1 MKIWAN
7 CIVNNEENFI
17 WFAIMSVIDY
27 VDKILVW
34 DTGSEDRT
42 VEIIQGV
49 AREYKD
55 KILFK
60 EVGKVDKFQF
70 TNIRQRMLDES
81 KCDWILI
88 LDGDEVWWQ
97 ESIKKVVDVINKKG
111 NTKDAIAV
119 PFYSATGDIYHY
131 QEQNAGKYELA
142 GRKGHLSIRAINRK
156 IPGLHV
162 EGSYGMEGYFDKD
175 NNLLQKRA
183 PKSIIYL
190 VAPFLHLTHLKRSS
204 KNGHNKYKYEIGL
217 PFSEDFKFPEVFY
230 KKYPAYISAPFD
242 KISGINKIIAQGL
255 TPFRRIKR
263 KLI

>member
-1 MKIWAN
+1 MTIWAN
-7 CIVNNEENFI
+7 CVVYNEENFI

-49 AREYKD
+49 AREYED

-81 KCDWILI
+81 RSDWILI

-97 ESIKKVVDVINKKG
+97 ESIRKVVGVINKKG
-111 NTKDAIAV
+111 NTKDAVVV
-119 PFYSATGDIYHY
+119 PFYNTAGDIYHH
-131 QEQNAGKYELA
+131 QEQNAGRYELA
-142 GRKGHLSIRAINRK
+142 GRKGHLTIRAINRK

-162 EGSYGMEGYFDKD
+162 KEPYGKEGYFDKD
-175 NNLLQKRA
+175 NNSLQKRD
-183 PKSIIYL
+183 PKSIVYL
-190 VAPFLHLTHLKRSS
+190 DAPFLHLTHLKRSS

-217 PFSEDFKFPEVFY
+217 PFSKGFKFPVVFY
-230 KKYPAYISAPFD
+230 KEYPAYITNPFD
-242 KISGINKIIAQGL
+242 KISGMNKMIARFL

-263 KLI
+263 RLV